1 MRSHPRTSG
10 RPNGFRISAQL
21 ALWTGAWAATL
32 ALARFGP
39 THLWDLQPTA
49 SWAAVALNLVTGVGW
64 IVAHARYLQELDE
77 LERKINLDALALTL
91 GVGFV
96 AGLAYVTVDKAE
108 LIDRDVNVALLPLLM
123 AAVYV
128 IAIAGGHLR
137 YR

>member
-1 MRSHPRTSG
+1 MRAHQQTSG
-10 RPNGFRISAQL
+10 QRDALRISAQL
-21 ALWTGAWAATL
+21 ALWTFAWAATL

-39 THLWDLQPTA
+39 THLWESQAA
-49 SWAAVALNLVTGVGW
+49 SWAAVGLNLAAGVAW
-64 IVAHARYLQELDE
+64 IVAHTRYLKGLDE

-96 AGLAYVTVDKAE
+96 VGLAYVTVDKAE
-108 LIDRDVNVALLPLLM
+108 LVTRDVNVALLPMLM

-128 IAIAGGHLR
+128 VTIAAGHIR